1 MRGASPPRPPGYFL
15 QEETGYGPVSG
26 PWIAALFALF
36 VWWFSTGAILMAV
49 RHAECGGRRARM
61 RLTWASLPVLAL
73 GLWGYVATLDG
84 GTAAAAY
91 WAFLAAL
98 GVWGWIELAFL
109 TGAIT
114 GPNAH
119 ACPENLP
126 EWERFIRA
134 WGTIA
139 YHEMLLTGVVV
150 ALWLYGAGPENGVG
164 LWTFTTLYFARISA
178 KLNLYFGVPRINT
191 EFLPEALGH
200 LASHFRISRLNWVFP
215 ISITALTFAAACW
228 LERLLAATTG
238 AEVAGYALLGAI
250 TLLAL
255 LEHWLMVLPLP
266 DAKLWRWM
274 LPAPKH
280 KQQTTRPEGHHGF

>member
-1 MRGASPPRPPGYFL
+1 M
-15 QEETGYGPVSG
+15 SG
-26 PWIAALFALF
+26 TWIAVLFALF
-36 VWWFSTGAILMAV
+36 VWWFSTGAILMVV
-49 RHAECGGRRARM
+49 RYAERSGRRARM
-61 RLTWASLPVLAL
+61 IATLAGLPMLAL
-73 GLWGYVATLDG
+73 GIWGYEVTLASG
-84 GTAAAAY
+84 SLPAAY
-91 WAFLAAL
+91 WAFLSAL
-98 GVWGWIELAFL
+98 AIWGWIELAFL
-109 TGAIT
+109 TGPVT
-114 GPNAH
+114 GPNSR
-119 ACPENLP
+119 ACPDGLP
-126 EWERFIRA
+126 EWERFVRA

-150 ALWLYGAGPENGVG
+150 TMWLYGYGAENTFG

-178 KLNLYFGVPRINT
+178 KLNLYFGVPKINT

-215 ISITALTFAAACW
+215 VSITALTFAAACW
-228 LERLLAATTG
+228 LERLYAATS
-238 AEVAGYALLGAI
+238 AGDIAGFALLTAI

-274 LPAPKH
+274 LPTPKQ